1 MRSTIV
7 FYPLL
12 SCCSTAFHRKQLQP
26 SPITR
31 SDRQVRNIRAQY
43 ELSNGDFPREG
54 KKRARKK
61 KIKKRIFGRTP
72 SSGFNF
78 RTSPSKRRYLISYS
92 PKTGERPFGNWR
104 QPLNTRNQAMLNTPC
119 IVHNPPYSY
128 ASSFLLHAIPPQL
141 SHISDASSPERAASH
156 SPASSLV

>member
-12 SCCSTAFHRKQLQP
+12 SCCSTAFHRKHLQP

-43 ELSNGDFPREG
+43 GLSNGDFPR
-54 KKRARKK
+54 RKK
-61 KIKKRIFGRTP
+61 KIKKRIFGRSP

-78 RTSPSKRRYLISYS
+78 TTSPSKRSALRSAQKQEKDPS
-92 PKTGERPFGNWR
+92 GTGDRL
-104 QPLNTRNQAMLNTPC
+104 LNTRNQAMLNTPC

-141 SHISDASSPERAASH
+141 SHISGASSPERAASH